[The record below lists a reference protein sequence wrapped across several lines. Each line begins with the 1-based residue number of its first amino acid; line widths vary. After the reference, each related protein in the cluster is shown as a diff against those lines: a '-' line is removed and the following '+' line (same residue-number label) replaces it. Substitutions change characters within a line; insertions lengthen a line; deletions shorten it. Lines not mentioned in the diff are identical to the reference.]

1 VYLWSRVIGYD
12 ETPFLVVYNGMEQ
25 DFDLREFSLGSLF
38 HSVDVGLYQSCA
50 MAYPSQTTIDGC
62 LTVSHGRG
70 HTSEILTLRRLENI
84 QLQQSRAQQRML
96 YLLDAVWNPAER
108 DFVTDSVLLSVTA
121 MQIFRELKADVYGAW
136 PNEQLQDVVQSRE
149 QTLAEL
155 QQELLSELRRLNE
168 EGLQISGEQL
178 HWREAAARISAA
190 AAAAHL
196 FDDPNDP
203 DTVPDDVYGSDSA
216 AEEEEHAT
224 EEVVV
229 DEVTVTRRHN
239 PTASSMYEEDDEKYY
254 HE

>member
-1 VYLWSRVIGYD
+1 
-12 ETPFLVVYNGMEQ
+12 
-25 DFDLREFSLGSLF
+25 
-38 HSVDVGLYQSCA
+38 
-50 MAYPSQTTIDGC
+50 
-62 LTVSHGRG
+62 
-70 HTSEILTLRRLENI
+70 
-84 QLQQSRAQQRML
+84 
-96 YLLDAVWNPAER
+96 
-108 DFVTDSVLLSVTA
+108 

-178 HWREAAARISAA
+178 HWRETAARISAAAA

-203 DTVPDDVYGSDSA
+203 DTVPDVYGSDSFEEQ
-216 AEEEEHAT
+216 EEEEHAS
-224 EEVVV
+224 EVVA
-229 DEVTVTRRHN
+229 DEIIVSRRHN
-239 PTASSMYEEDDEKYY
+239 PTASMYEEDDEKYY